1 MGAEWAWSCSWLREG
16 CRAHESC
23 GWRLSKKSHLVHIS
37 VQEKE
42 QGSSACGS
50 PGSLSATL
58 APEFGVCQELCACSP
73 GSCWLLGAVQGGQ
86 LQGTGLQPGTH
97 MSWGRGE
104 LCLKQP
110 LQPTLTAPRGMEEPG
125 WKQRGAV
132 RCGGMFPSC
141 SWKRRVLCGE
151 RHWAKSCWETQE
163 DVFLVKE
170 KYTGVFPLV
179 TQCSL
184 IMEWTFFSLFPHVAS
199 SWCSYISLPCG
210 VPTLVDSPSEEN
222 LGQKLEPVFS
232 IQHKYL
238 GYGSIFSPTL
248 CLNTVQLMYDCFFTD
263 KISHRPI
270 CVEFYLLCVGS
281 DVIA

>member
-1 MGAEWAWSCSWLREG
+1 
-16 CRAHESC
+16 
-23 GWRLSKKSHLVHIS
+23 
-37 VQEKE
+37 
-42 QGSSACGS
+42 
-50 PGSLSATL
+50 
-58 APEFGVCQELCACSP
+58 
-73 GSCWLLGAVQGGQ
+73 
-86 LQGTGLQPGTH
+86 

-110 LQPTLTAPRGMEEPG
+110 LQPTLTAPRGMEELAG
-125 WKQRGAV
+125 SRGELWGVGA
-132 RCGGMFPSC
+132 C
-141 SWKRRVLCGE
+141 SLHAHGRVLCGE
-151 RHWAKSCWETQE
+151 RYWAKSCWETQE
-163 DVFLVKE
+163 DVFLVKD
-170 KYTGVFPLV
+170 KYTGVFPFV

-184 IMEWTFFSLFPHVAS
+184 IMEWTFFPLFPHVAS
-199 SWCSYISLPCG
+199 SWCSYISLPSG